1 MTVPS
6 KPVRV
11 VAIGDPGST
20 LQQINTALSVQ
31 EEFQLIDI
39 LGTPDKLVREIRAA
53 SPNIILV
60 DYEFGGQPTLD
71 ILDEIAS
78 QFPEIAII
86 AILPGEDPVRAQQVM
101 LAGARAFLIQP
112 FTQINLLSTLRR
124 VRDLE
129 MRRVSMQ
136 SGKAGD
142 QVEIKRPLRTLAVF
156 SPRGGVGCSTLAANL
171 ALVYKE
177 ETDHRVLL
185 LEGKLFFGHLH
196 VLLNLRTQNTLAD
209 LIPHSHNLD
218 EGLIT
223 EVVAKHV
230 SGLHVLL
237 APADFQISQGIRPD
251 DLYNVLVGVQRFYD
265 LIVIDAGS
273 SLTENTVTL
282 LDGSDR
288 LMLVTN
294 PDLVSLHDT
303 SRFLQISHTLAYPP
317 EKHLIVLNRA
327 GLTGGIKQRDI
338 EASLHYQLYAQI
350 PDDEDNALRSLNR
363 GIPLVTRYPRSQAS
377 RAIKQLS
384 KSISEIV
391 LTEVTPGGPPPAV
404 ERAHQDAL
412 LASSRLG

>member
-6 KPVRV
+6 KLVRV
-11 VAIGDPGST
+11 VAVGDPGPT
-20 LQQINTALSVQ
+20 LQQINTALSAQ
-31 EEFQLIDI
+31 EEFQLVEI
-39 LGTPDKLVREIRAA
+39 LGIPDKLVREIRAA

-60 DYEFGGQPTLD
+60 DSELGGQPTLD

-86 AILPGEDPVRAQQVM
+86 AILPGEDPVKAQQVM

-124 VRDLE
+124 VHDLE
-129 MRRVSMQ
+129 MRRVIAQ
-136 SGKAGD
+136 PGKTGD
-142 QVEIKRPLRTLAVF
+142 QVEVKRPLRTLAVF

-171 ALVYKE
+171 ALAYQE
-177 ETDHRVLL
+177 ETDRRVLL

-218 EGLIT
+218 EGLIA

-237 APADFQISQGIRPD
+237 APTDFQLSQGIRPD
-251 DLYNVLVGVQRFYD
+251 DIYNVLVAVQRFYD

-288 LMLVTN
+288 LMLVTI
-294 PDLVSLHDT
+294 PDLASLHDT
-303 SRFLQISHTLAYPP
+303 SRFLQISHSLAYPL
-317 EKHLIVLNRA
+317 EKQLLVLNRA
-327 GLTGGIKQRDI
+327 GLTGGIKPRDI
-338 EASLHYQLYAQI
+338 ETSLHTQLYAQI
-350 PDDEDNALRSLNR
+350 PEDKDNVLRSLNR
-363 GIPLVTRYPRSQAS
+363 GVPLVSRYPRSPAS

-391 LTEVTPGGPPPAV
+391 MTEVTVGGPAPSL
-404 ERAHQDAL
+404 EKAHQDAL